1 MILSSKIPL
10 QGGNR
15 SLQRYLQEV
24 GKPQLLTNNEEA
36 ELARRIKKGDR
47 EALNTLVCANLRFVI
62 SVARHYQNQGVPLS
76 DLISEGNIGLIEAA
90 KRFDQTKGFR
100 FISYAVWW
108 IRQSILAALAKQ
120 SRIVRLPLNKIAEL
134 QKMSQAIEEYI
145 RDHHRSPQTSE
156 IADQLKMGEAEA
168 SELFSAFGRH
178 LSLNGSPNDGNG
190 LTLLNTLPNEKDPK
204 PDENV
209 LVGDLSRQME
219 RAISTLSPRQAEVIR
234 MYYGLAGKKPQ
245 TLKQIGKHFG
255 LSRER
260 VRQIKKQALEK
271 LRHACRKRLL
281 EPYLEE
287 TG

>member
-10 QGGNR
+10 QGANQ

-24 GKPQLLTNNEEA
+24 GKPQLLTNSEEA
-36 ELARRIKKGDR
+36 DLARRIKKGDQD
-47 EALNTLVCANLRFVI
+47 ALNTLVCANLRFVI
-62 SVARHYQNQGVPLS
+62 SVARHYQNQGVPL
-76 DLISEGNIGLIEAA
+76 
-90 KRFDQTKGFR
+90 
-100 FISYAVWW
+100 AVWW

-156 IADQLKMGEAEA
+156 IAEQLKLGEAEA
-168 SELFSAFGRH
+168 SQLFNAFGRH

-190 LTLLNTLPNEKDPK
+190 LSLLNTLPNEKDPS
-204 PDENV
+204 PDEDV
-209 LVGDLSRQME
+209 MSGDLARQME

-234 MYYGLAGKKPQ
+234 MYYGLGSKKPQ

-271 LRHACRKRLL
+271 LRHACRKKLL
-281 EPYLEE
+281 EPYLE
-287 TG
+287 

>member
-1 MILSSKIPL
+1 
-10 QGGNR
+10 
-15 SLQRYLQEV
+15 LQEV
-24 GKPQLLTNNEEA
+24 GKPDLLTNSEEA

-47 EALNTLVCANLRFVI
+47 EALNKLVCANLRFVI

-134 QKMSQAIEEYI
+134 QKMSQAIEHYV

-156 IADQLKMGEAEA
+156 IAEQLKMGETEA

-178 LSLNGSPNDGNG
+178 LSLNGSPTNDGNA
-190 LTLLNTLPNEKDPK
+190 LTLLNTLPNEKDPP

-219 RAISTLSPRQAEVIR
+219 RAISTLSSRQAEVVR

-281 EPYLEE
+281 EPYLE
-287 TG
+287 